1 MTGQS
6 TMSKRRIM
14 ARQHEADGLALRKS
28 GATYEAIARDL
39 GVSVQSAHR
48 AVKRALERLN
58 GEIAESVTDVRRME
72 LERLDAML
80 GALCPKAARG
90 NLTAVDRVLHIMER
104 RAKLL
109 GLDTP
114 STGAENYAVGV
125 AVQVNL
131 TDALASQVQAIPE
144 TLRAEFTDILMRVRR
159 AMLTQRVEGVR
170 ASVAQ
175 MLPAPASDDE
185 AP

>member
-1 MTGQS
+1 
-6 TMSKRRIM
+6 MSKRRIM
-14 ARQHEADGLALRKS
+14 ARQHEADALALRKS
-28 GATYEAIARDL
+28 GVTYEAIARDL

-48 AVKRALERLN
+48 AVKRALERLS

-80 GALCPKAARG
+80 GALWPKAERG

-114 STGAENYAVGV
+114 STDAEKPVLGV

-131 TDALASQVQAIPE
+131 TDALSSQVQAIPE
-144 TLRAEFTDILMRVRR
+144 ALRAEFTDVLMRVRQ
-159 AMLTQRVEGVR
+159 AMLSARVKDVR
-170 ASVAQ
+170 AAVAQ
-175 MLPAPASDDE
+175 MLPAPAPDDE
-185 AP
+185 TP

>member
-14 ARQHEADGLALRKS
+14 ARQHEAEALALRKS
-28 GATYEAIARDL
+28 GSTYEVIARDL

-48 AVKRALERLN
+48 AVKRVLNRLN

-80 GALCPKAARG
+80 GALWPKAARG

-114 STGAENYAVGV
+114 PTDAETSAVGV

-131 TDALASQVQAIPE
+131 TDALSSQIQAIPE
-144 TLRAEFTDILMRVRR
+144 ALRAEFTDILMRVRR

-175 MLPAPASDDE
+175 MLPAPAPDDE

>member
-1 MTGQS
+1 MT
-6 TMSKRRIM
+6 
-14 ARQHEADGLALRKS
+14 
-28 GATYEAIARDL
+28 
-39 GVSVQSAHR
+39 VQSAHR

-58 GEIAESVTDVRRME
+58 GEIGESVTDVRRME

-80 GALCPKAARG
+80 GALWPKAERG

-144 TLRAEFTDILMRVRR
+144 ALRAEFTHILVRVRR
-159 AMLTQRVEGVR
+159 AMLTERVMDVR

-185 AP
+185 AS

>member
-1 MTGQS
+1 
-6 TMSKRRIM
+6 MSKRRIA
-14 ARQHEADGLALRKS
+14 ARQHEAEALALRKS
-28 GATYEAIARDL
+28 GSTYEAIARDL

-48 AVKRALERLN
+48 AVRRALDRLN
-58 GEIAESVTDVRRME
+58 GEIAEGVTDVRRME

-80 GALCPKAARG
+80 GALWPKAARG

-104 RAKLL
+104 RARLL

-125 AVQVNL
+125 AVEVNL

-144 TLRAEFTDILMRVRR
+144 ALRAEFTDVLMRVRR

-175 MLPAPASDDE
+175 TLPVPSSDNE
-185 AP
+185 AR

>member
-14 ARQHEADGLALRKS
+14 ARQHEAEALALRKS

-39 GVSVQSAHR
+39 GVSIQSAHR
-48 AVKRALERLN
+48 VVKRAPERLN
-58 GEIAESVTDVRRME
+58 GEIAESVADVRRME

-80 GALCPKAARG
+80 GALWSKAARG

-114 STGAENYAVGV
+114 STDAEKPTVGV
-125 AVQVNL
+125 AVQINL

-144 TLRAEFTDILMRVRR
+144 ALRAEFTDILMRVRQ

-175 MLPAPASDDE
+175 MLPSPAPDDE
-185 AP
+185 AS

>member
-1 MTGQS
+1 M
-6 TMSKRRIM
+6 MSKRRIA
-14 ARQHEADGLALRKS
+14 ARQHEAEALALRKS

-48 AVKRALERLN
+48 AVKRALNRLN
-58 GEIAESVTDVRRME
+58 GEIAEGVTDVRRME

-80 GALCPKAARG
+80 GALWPKAARG
-90 NLTAVDRVLHIMER
+90 NPTAVDRVLHIMER

-144 TLRAEFTDILMRVRR
+144 ALREEFTDILMRVRQ

-175 MLPAPASDDE
+175 MLPAPAPDDE
-185 AP
+185 SP